1 MAGILVQYVNGALID
16 QPLILLLTAAA
27 CMMTGAFAP
36 LLCGMQDMT
45 DKHLFEIPSMAMGV
59 LEGDGQAVHKI
70 V

>member
-1 MAGILVQYVNGALID
+1 
-16 QPLILLLTAAA
+16 
-27 CMMTGAFAP
+27 MMTGAFAP